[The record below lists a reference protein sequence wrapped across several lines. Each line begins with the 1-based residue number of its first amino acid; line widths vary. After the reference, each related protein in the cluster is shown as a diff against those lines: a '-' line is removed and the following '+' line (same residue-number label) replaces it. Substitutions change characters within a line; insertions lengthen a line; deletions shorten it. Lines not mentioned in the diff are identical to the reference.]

1 MPTSY
6 TVNGQPATEAEYNA
20 ATSAMN
26 FDLPEPDSIT
36 EDGMYS
42 AAEVP
47 FGEREVPG
55 VPRGAI
61 PTRSP
66 NTVVNYT
73 DANGKTLSEFSRVRI
88 RVPLNY
94 LNDYTM
100 GRNLELGKL
109 GGIIFPYTPSISY
122 DVKAE
127 YTASNPLHSNFPINF
142 YQRSSVGPISIT
154 GKFSVESAED
164 ARVYLATVHLIKSL
178 TKMRSGGS
186 TGDADSGAPPPV
198 CRLDAYG
205 EMLKN
210 VPVVITNLRVE
221 LPDSV
226 DYYTTKDDVTGQT
239 SVPVI
244 STIAITC
251 LPMYSRA
258 EMQSFSVDNY
268 VNNRYA
274 GGGFI

>member
-20 ATSAMN
+20 ATSEMN
-26 FDLPEPDSIT
+26 FDLPEPDIMT
-36 EDGMYS
+36 EEAMDF

-47 FGEREVPG
+47 FGERLVPG
-55 VPRGAI
+55 VPPGAQ
-61 PTRSP
+61 PRSTP

-73 DANGKTLSEFSRVRI
+73 DANGLTLPEFSRVRI

-94 LNDYTM
+94 LNNYTN
-100 GRNLELGKL
+100 GRNSELAKL
-109 GGIIFPYTPSISY
+109 GGIIFPFTPSISY
-122 DVKAE
+122 DVKAD

-154 GKFSVESAED
+154 GKFTVESKED
-164 ARVYLATVHLIKSL
+164 ARVYLATIHLIKAL

-186 TGDADSGAPPPV
+186 TGDEDSGAPPPV

-205 EMLKN
+205 DMLKN

-226 DYYTTKDDVTGQT
+226 DYFTTVDMVTGQT

-244 STIAITC
+244 STISITC

-274 GGGFI
+274 GKGFI

>member
-20 ATSAMN
+20 ATSEMN
-26 FDLPEPDSIT
+26 FDIPEPTVTNNEMGFDT
-36 EDGMYS
+36 EI
-42 AAEVP
+42 P

-73 DANGKTLSEFSRVRI
+73 DANGITLSEFSRVRI

-94 LNDYTM
+94 LNNYTM
-100 GRNLELGKL
+100 GRNSELGKL

-122 DVKAE
+122 DVKAD

-142 YQRSSVGPISIT
+142 YQRSSVGPISIS
-154 GKFSVESAED
+154 GKFTVESAED
-164 ARVYLATVHLIKSL
+164 ARVYLATIHLIKAL

-186 TGDADSGAPPPV
+186 TGDEDSGAPPPI

-210 VPVVITNLRVE
+210 VPVVITSLRVE

>member
-26 FDLPEPDSIT
+26 IELPEMSDEAS
-36 EDGMYS
+36 DFS
-42 AAEVP
+42 ADVP
-47 FGEREVPG
+47 FGERLVPG
-55 VPRGAI
+55 VPPGAQPRLTQEPAI
-61 PTRSP
+61 
-66 NTVVNYT
+66 NYT
-73 DANGKTLSEFSRVRI
+73 DANGITLSEFSRVRI
-88 RVPLNY
+88 RVPYNY
-94 LNDYTM
+94 LTQYTA
-100 GRNLELGKL
+100 GRNLELSKL
-109 GGIIFPYTPSISY
+109 GGIIFPFTPSISY

-142 YQRSSVGPISIT
+142 YQRSSVGPITIS
-154 GKFSVESAED
+154 GKFTVESAED
-164 ARVYLATVHLIKSL
+164 ARVYLATVHLIKAL

-186 TGDADSGAPPPV
+186 TGDEDSGAPPPV